1 MTVNDG
7 VFLRVADQVT
17 ITVEGTFNAGYSTIS
32 SMGDGARWGGLVI
45 GGDAETTTMLIG
57 TSMVEGAPLI
67 SIEGQSE
74 TVLSQAYLARSSSAE
89 PLLRSTGSAFM
100 AQMSIISTT
109 FTDSASHCIEL
120 QGSVE
125 FYAEDVEANNCESD
139 ALWALGT
146 YLSVDGMT
154 TQDPVT
160 MSGVEGELGE

>member
-1 MTVNDG
+1 
-7 VFLRVADQVT
+7 
-17 ITVEGTFNAGYSTIS
+17 
-32 SMGDGARWGGLVI
+32 
-45 GGDAETTTMLIG
+45 MLIG

-74 TVLSQAYLARSSSAE
+74 TVLSHAYLARSSSAE

-125 FYAEDVEANNCESD
+125 FYAEDLETNNCESD

-146 YLSVDGMT
+146 YLSIDGMT
-154 TQDPVT
+154 TQDPIT
-160 MSGVEGELGE
+160 ISGVEGELHDLAGTEITVSNVDGFSMTI